1 MKLARREAKQL
12 EKKSDDDISLPV
24 AMPIANN
31 FVAQRSNLIEG
42 DVITVGYGAQ
52 VIEVNETI
60 TLFNRLLEGKVEA
73 EFEDNNQVAH
83 SFKNLPLDNNSSGL
97 SNSLAVIIFV
107 LLLHLLAILL
117 LNEFWTGAVLMTKEV
132 SPVKIHSYLY
142 QPPQTVSE
150 LETGADA
157 AATREVTSR
166 TNLDMP
172 PELQAKPLKE
182 VEAEREG
189 AIKPLAKLEPSEKSK
204 PLAKLEPSE
213 KYKSLSELNLQA
225 PSNVSTLPRVSTEE
239 RKHPRTSV
247 SQFTQSYLEKQKAS
261 QLDALIIDK
270 AEQYTQKRSLS
281 EMDADMQE
289 LIFPEV
295 EKYSKVITTDHRLD
309 PNRIVRHGDTCY
321 RIVKVP
327 TQLNPYAENIG
338 YPFNCGGD
346 KIKKAIN
353 DAISARLEKRMLP
366 IKK

>member
-1 MKLARREAKQL
+1 MKRLKLARREARQL
-12 EKKSDDDISLPV
+12 EKKIDDDFSLPV
-24 AMPIANN
+24 AMPIANS
-31 FVAQRSNLIEG
+31 FVAQRSNLIDV
-42 DVITVGYGAQ
+42 DVITVDYGAQ
-52 VIEVNETI
+52 VIAINETI
-60 TLFNRLLEGKVEA
+60 TLFDSLLEAKVEA
-73 EFEDNNQVAH
+73 EFEDDNQAAH
-83 SFKNLPLDNNSSGL
+83 SFKNLPLDNNFSGL

-117 LNEFWTGAVLMTKEV
+117 LNEFWTGAVLMTKEI
-132 SPVKIHSYLY
+132 SPVKIRSYLY
-142 QPPQTVSE
+142 QAPQTVSE

-157 AATREVTSR
+157 AATPEIASR

-172 PELQAKPLKE
+172 PELQAQPLKE
-182 VEAEREG
+182 VEAERGE
-189 AIKPLAKLEPSEKSK
+189 AIKPLAKRK
-204 PLAKLEPSE
+204 P
-213 KYKSLSELNLQA
+213 LSELKPQA
-225 PSNVSTLPRVSTEE
+225 PSNVSTQPLLSTEA

-295 EKYSKVITTDHRLD
+295 DKYSKVITTDHRLD

-327 TQLNPYAENIG
+327 TQLNPYAENLG

-353 DAISARLEKRMLP
+353 EAISARLEKRMLP
-366 IKK
+366 IK